1 MFGAIVLTVETAH
14 AQLDAHAPKLPAA
27 AREAVASALYYRAT
41 ATVEPVYEEVRVYP
55 NRSRYV
61 IERLTAHGFVRVRGK
76 EGSFLRWRPVPP
88 TAAEIEA
95 SQARLDAARAYLA
108 EYLAR
113 AAGDGGSST

>member
-41 ATVEPVYEEVRVYP
+41 ATVEPGEEVRVYP

-61 IERLTAHGFVRVRGK
+61 IERLTALGFVRVRGR

-95 SQARLDAARAYLA
+95 SQARLDAARAYLT

>member
-1 MFGAIVLTVETAH
+1 MFGAIVLKVETAR
-14 AQLDAHAPKLPAA
+14 AQLDAHAPKLPAE
-27 AREAVASALYYRAT
+27 AREAVATALLYRAT
-41 ATVEPVYEEVRVYP
+41 ATVEPGDEVRVYP

-61 IERLTAHGFVRVRGK
+61 IERLTGLGFVRVRGR

>member
-1 MFGAIVLTVETAH
+1 MFGAILLTHETAR
-14 AQLDAHAPKLPAA
+14 AQLETHAPKLPAE
-27 AREAVASALYYRAT
+27 AREAVATALLYRAT
-41 ATVEPVYEEVRVYP
+41 ATVETGDEVRVYP
-55 NRSRYV
+55 NRSKYV
-61 IERLTAHGFVRVRGK
+61 IERLTAVGFVRVRGR

-113 AAGDGGSST
+113 AGGDGGSSP